1 VLSTPPAFVLSQDQT
16 LHKKISQ
23 TQKMHQPTLQAGTS
37 PTNWLKTTTN
47 NTTLFATGKKIND
60 LLYQKRGHHPLTGK
74 NNNDHQH
81 NNSQ

>member
-1 VLSTPPAFVLSQDQT
+1 
-16 LHKKISQ
+16 KKCINQ
-23 TQKMHQPTLQAGTS
+23 PFKLERVQPTGQ
-37 PTNWLKTTTN
+37 KTTTN

-60 LLYQKRGHHPLTGK
+60 LLYQKRGHHPMTGK

>member
-1 VLSTPPAFVLSQDQT
+1 
-16 LHKKISQ
+16 
-23 TQKMHQPTLQAGTS
+23 MHQPTLQAGTS
-37 PTNWLKTTTN
+37 PTNWLKN
-47 NTTLFATGKKIND
+47 HHKQHNIVCNWQNKKLND